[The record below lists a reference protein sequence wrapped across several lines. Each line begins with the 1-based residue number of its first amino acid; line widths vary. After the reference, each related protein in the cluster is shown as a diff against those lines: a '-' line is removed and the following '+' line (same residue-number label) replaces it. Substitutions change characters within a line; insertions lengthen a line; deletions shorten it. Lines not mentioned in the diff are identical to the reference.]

1 VLNFADQ
8 MKQIGDLAAHV
19 SLLVETREY
28 DKAHIA
34 LDDMEIKINAVHRH
48 IGKLE
53 LVGRVLPSPSQGG
66 PVGDIPG

>member
-1 VLNFADQ
+1 MLNFADQ
-8 MKQIGDLAAHV
+8 MKQIGDLAAQLI
-19 SLLVETREY
+19 LLVEAREY

-53 LVGRVLPSPSQGG
+53 LVGRVLPSP
-66 PVGDIPG
+66 DT